1 MSEQTMPLLDC
12 PTIAVIGAFL
22 GQAGEAMAAPAICF
36 THGAAAKLRH
46 STLENVCAN
55 SSALRDRNIAGSI
68 FVLT

>member
-1 MSEQTMPLLDC
+1 MSEQTMPLLNC
-12 PTIAVIGAFL
+12 PTIAVIGGFL
-22 GQAGEAMAAPAICF
+22 AQTGEAMAVSVICF

-46 STLENVCAN
+46 STLENVRAN